1 MKGLTV
7 VIEERPL
14 VLLGLPLL
22 ARFVFT
28 SELVCLFEFRVLCL
42 KVFLPDFL
50 PVGAVLPW
58 TNRKLPR
65 QEFSE
70 WDFTEL
76 WVVTINVTPW
86 ALPDGYGTQFTA
98 IELLPLLFFTLHW

>member
-1 MKGLTV
+1 M

-22 ARFVFT
+22 ARFVLT

-42 KVFLPDFL
+42 KVVLPDFL
-50 PVGAVLPW
+50 PVGAVLLGA
-58 TNRKLPR
+58 TRKLP
-65 QEFSE
+65 QSE
-70 WDFTEL
+70 LSERIHGVIG
-76 WVVTINVTPW
+76 VVTLHVTFLVLVSW
-86 ALPDGYGTQFTA
+86 HGTQFTA